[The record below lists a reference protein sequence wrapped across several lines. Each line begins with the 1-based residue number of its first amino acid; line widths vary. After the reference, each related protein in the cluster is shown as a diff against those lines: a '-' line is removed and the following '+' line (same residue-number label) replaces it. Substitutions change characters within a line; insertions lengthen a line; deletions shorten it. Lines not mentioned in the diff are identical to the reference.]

1 MARNSRSAVV
11 AAPVETAAQL
21 DKKELVRL
29 YTLLL
34 RGRRLDERCRVMF
47 RQGKFA
53 GNFYSGVGQEAIQV
67 AFLSQLKKGDW
78 LAPSH
83 RDFVGNMLMGMPLK
97 MMMAQVF
104 VRATSPDRGRQAPS
118 FCGHPDYCVI
128 SPAATIGAQ
137 TNLGTGI
144 ALAFKMQKKPH
155 IVVAT
160 FGDGATST
168 GAIHEALNFGA
179 VHRLPIVYVCQNNLW
194 AESVPLRLQTALQDL
209 AERGRGYGMEAVT
222 VDGNDLLKVHEAA
235 RQALERARAGGGP
248 TFVEC
253 KTYRWYG
260 HSEIDPAKYRD
271 PKEVEEWKKKDPIPR
286 FEKYLAEKK
295 IWSEELRKQILAEF
309 DKELDEAVAYAEQ
322 SPYPAPEEALDHIY
336 G

>member
-1 MARNSRSAVV
+1 MARNARSAVM
-11 AAPVETAAQL
+11 AAPPETGIQL
-21 DKKELVRL
+21 DKQELLRL

-34 RGRRLDERCRVMF
+34 KCRRVDERCRIMF

-53 GNFYSGVGQEAIQV
+53 GNYYSGAGQEAIEV
-67 AFLSQLKKGDW
+67 GFLSQLKKGDW

-83 RDFVGNMLMGMPLK
+83 RDFVGNLIMGMPLK
-97 MMMAQVF
+97 MMMAQIF

-118 FCGHPDYCVI
+118 FCGHPDYGVI

-137 TNLGTGI
+137 VNLGTGI

-155 IVVAT
+155 LVVAT

-168 GAIHEALNFGA
+168 GAVHEALNFAA
-179 VHRLPIVYVCQNNLW
+179 VHKLPIVCVCQNNLW
-194 AESVPLRLQTALQDL
+194 AESVPFRLQCAVKDL
-209 AERGRGYGMEAVT
+209 SERGRGYGLESLT
-222 VDGNDLLKVHEAA
+222 VDGNDLLKVYEVA
-235 RQALERARAGGGP
+235 RQAIERARSGGGP

-260 HSEIDPAKYRD
+260 HSEIDPAKYRE

-286 FEKYLAEKK
+286 FERYLGEKK
-295 IWSEELRKQILAEF
+295 IWNEELRKQIEAEI
-309 DKELDEAVAYAEQ
+309 DKEMDEAVAYAEQ
-322 SPYPAPEEALDHIY
+322 SPYPAPEEALEHVL